1 MLKPRYFS
9 HEIRPSEAAAASHID
24 KLAHSAMV
32 LRMAAGKRIR
42 YSMHTCAMAD
52 AVGQATKTG

>member
-1 MLKPRYFS
+1 
-9 HEIRPSEAAAASHID
+9 
-24 KLAHSAMV
+24 MV